1 MNIRIWNNK
10 FKSNLLREKHYS
22 IEDTNRNLSVD
33 EPKKTLTNDKWE
45 LSADEPKKSLAD
57 DKLERKHY
65 VEYLIQLFQGHKGK
79 SIVVGIDGKWGS
91 GKTTFIYFLKEKM
104 DEINDLNYLDFN
116 PWIYDSTKDIKIS
129 FVNLLQEK
137 ISCRSSTKAFF
148 KYIKKL
154 FFYGTYQTQQ
164 YKIAILIILT
174 VMYLVIFSVLSLN
187 VFNIKAWLLSFE
199 WIINNKTLLKNLY
212 NSFPFIIMIVN
223 LVMQYEKKINQDL
236 DYKEFK
242 EEYIHT
248 NLTNRLFKGKMVILI
263 DDLDRVDFSKVEI
276 IFSLIKTFFLNF
288 NNLIFVL
295 AYDSGYL
302 KKSINNNYPDID
314 AEEYLEKIIQLPI
327 ELLPI
332 ESSYY
337 KRELVEILNSVLKR
351 HMEGIVYYIDSY
363 KYSIDNIAMLI
374 SKLIETPRIIQLL
387 KNKILSKELIIKEV
401 NPIDL
406 VILAFIEIFD
416 NRIYEILKREFALKS
431 DFNNDLFDV
440 DKKYFFNPD
449 TNQSKKIDESEAI
462 CNKIKEMVD
471 SEYFE
476 EIVSILLHDTSI
488 LDKRDSK
495 ANLFEYKRIRIN
507 FDNKAFSYRFFY
519 LYIKGNELSL
529 TLMEYLFSIKSK
541 DDELKKELVIRIL
554 SAEDIIE
561 YFRVLNARIDLGYE
575 CNNMKKSL
583 FIKFCFDLIIE
594 NMYYYDYVK
603 LRLFLIEI
611 MHDDQ
616 FYYSYFVKYADY
628 RLLII
633 FKIFSKEYSTSG
645 SYSQNDKL
653 KLVDHVGRNKLTNE
667 FSKFSKDLEN
677 NISEFSF
684 YLAYLLFRKEVD
696 ISIDLSE
703 KIRDILHNY
712 VLSNLEHIITFLIGD
727 EQEYYSKDKFLQLV
741 HHVKISEVFP
751 IVFNTEEHKKEFNRA
766 LCKVLPTLDVKDQ
779 EFINKHVKFKI

>member
-1 MNIRIWNNK
+1 MNIRIWYNK
-10 FKSNLLREKHYS
+10 LKSNLLRRKHS
-22 IEDTNRNLSVD
+22 SMEDTNGNLSAD
-33 EPKKTLTNDKWE
+33 EPKKTLTDDKWE
-45 LSADEPKKSLAD
+45 LSADDPKKSLTD
-57 DKLERKHY
+57 DKLGRKPY
-65 VEYLIQLFQGHKGK
+65 VEYLVQLFRGHQGK
-79 SIVVGIDGKWGS
+79 SIVVGIDGKWGA

-137 ISCRSSTKAFF
+137 ISCRSSTEAFV

-154 FFYGTYQTQQ
+154 FFYGTYHTQQ
-164 YKIAILIILT
+164 YKIVILIILT
-174 VMYLVIFSVLSLN
+174 VMYLVIFFVFSFN
-187 VFNIKAWLLSFE
+187 VINIKAWLLSFE
-199 WIINNKTLLKNLY
+199 WIINNKTLLKYLY

-223 LVMQYEKKINQDL
+223 LVMQYDKKINQDL

-242 EEYIHT
+242 EEYVHT
-248 NLTNRLFKGKMVILI
+248 KLTNRLFKGKMVIFI

-337 KRELVEILNSVLKR
+337 KREIVEILNSVFKR

-406 VILAFIEIFD
+406 VILSFIEIYRND
-416 NRIYEILKREFALKS
+416 IYQILKSEFSLKP
-431 DFNNDLFDV
+431 DPRKDLFNIDR
-440 DKKYFFNPD
+440 KYYFKPIIDGLEDRNPVED
-449 TNQSKKIDESEAI
+449 CWLKLGIYPEDY
-462 CNKIKEMVD
+462 
-471 SEYFE
+471 YFYE
-476 EIVSILLHDTSI
+476 LVSILFHPQTIS
-488 LDKRDSK
+488 DKRVSK
-495 ANLFEYKRIRIN
+495 KDILEYKKIRIN
-507 FDNKAFSYRFFY
+507 FENIDYSNRFFY
-519 LYIKGNELSL
+519 LYIKGNTLSL
-529 TLMEYLFSIKSK
+529 TKIGYLFSEKSTA
-541 DDELKKELVIRIL
+541 DELKQELGIRIL
-554 SAEDIIE
+554 STEDIIE
-561 YFRVLNARIDLGYE
+561 YFRILNTRIDLGYD
-575 CNNMKKSL
+575 CNNQRKSVL
-583 FIKFCFDLIIE
+583 IKFCFDLIIE
-594 NMYYYDYVK
+594 NMYYYEYDK

-616 FYYSYFVKYADY
+616 FYYNYFEIDADY

-645 SYSQNDKL
+645 SYSQGDKL
-653 KLVDHVGRNKLTNE
+653 KLVDHVGRKELTNE

-684 YLAYLLFRKEVD
+684 YLAYLLFRTEVD

-703 KIRDILHNY
+703 KIRDVLHNY

-727 EQEYYSKDKFLQLV
+727 EQEYYGKNKFLQLV

-751 IVFNTEEHKKEFNRA
+751 IVFNTEEHKKEFNRE
-766 LCKVLPTLDVKDQ
+766 LCKVVPTLDVKDQ
-779 EFINKHVKFKI
+779 EFINIHVKFKI